1 MTRPYVTLSVAQSID
16 GYIDDATDTR
26 LLLSND
32 EDFDRVDQVRSEN
45 DAILVGSNTIRQDNP
60 RLILRSEQRQAARVA
75 KGLPA
80 NPVRVIIAGS
90 RIVPADARVFS
101 VPGDKIVYCPSSLR
115 DAQAATLAH
124 VNEAH
129 VVAAGDAD
137 EVDFGRVLDDLG
149 SRGFGRLM
157 VEGGQ
162 SIHTQ
167 FLTADLANEIHL
179 AVAPFFVGDPKA
191 PKFVG
196 PGLFA
201 QDSAHRMHVAEVRQ
215 LGDVVLIRY
224 LIER

>member
-16 GYIDDATDTR
+16 GFIDDATDTR

-45 DAILVGSNTIRQDNP
+45 DAILVGANTIRQDNP

-75 KGLPA
+75 EGLPP
-80 NPVRVIIAGS
+80 NPMRVIIAGS
-90 RIVPADARVFS
+90 RVVPADARVFS
-101 VPGDKIVYCPSSLR
+101 IAGDKIVYCPSSLR
-115 DAQAATLAH
+115 DAQTAALAH
-124 VNEAH
+124 LDEAH
-129 VVAAGDAD
+129 VVAAGDED

-149 SRGFGRLM
+149 DRGVGRLM

-167 FLTADLANEIHL
+167 FLTADLADEIHL

-196 PGLFA
+196 TGLFP
-201 QDSAHRMHVAEVRQ
+201 QDSAHRMHVAEIRQ
-215 LGDVVLIRY
+215 LGDVVVVRY